1 MSNQNFDDVNDV
13 VSARLRKHA
22 AEIERLNA
30 VHQQQLAESE
40 KCAMMYSN
48 DVLRFQALYK
58 NASKEADKYFD
69 QASSYKSWSLRWK
82 WLFVGA
88 FIAVAILTIQ
98 SEVRIHGLKE
108 DLRATQAM
116 LDEARKPWRSDDAP
130 KLQRLTVVA
139 EGFMDKKGEWRSFDD
154 GSHLTVKQWKQ

>member
-22 AEIERLNA
+22 AEIERLQA
-30 VHQQQLAESE
+30 AHQQEME
-40 KCAMMYSN
+40 RVRK
-48 DVLRFQALYK
+48 QA
-58 NASKEADKYFD
+58 AD
-69 QASSYKSWSLRWK
+69 
-82 WLFVGA
+82 A
-88 FIAVAILTIQ
+88 FIDGCLSVSAKGAELHAGILRRARKRMLLIMLAIIAILTIQ
-98 SEVRIHGLKE
+98 SEFRIHGLKE
-108 DLRATQAM
+108 DLRATQAL
-116 LDEARKPWRSDDAP
+116 LDEATRPWRSDDAP